1 MANNSII
8 PRCASITSLAGFG
21 RDENGLLCKLEAGS
35 IELDLKTRE
44 KVREGEFLFE
54 YNRYRCKVNY
64 AIL

>member
-44 KVREGEFLFE
+44 KVREFFFE